1 MDPKLTILF
10 MLIGAVIA
18 LSHLTE
24 ENLGR
29 VRRQIVDRRWRE
41 FVPLRRRS

>member
-10 MLIGAVIA
+10 MLIGMVIG
-18 LSHLTE
+18 LSHLND

-29 VRRQIVDRRWRE
+29 VRRQLVRRRWRE
-41 FVPLRRRS
+41 FVPGRRKS

>member
-10 MLIGAVIA
+10 LLIGWVIG
-18 LSHLTE
+18 LSHLNE

-29 VRRQIVDRRWRE
+29 VRRQFVSRRWRD
-41 FVPLRRRS
+41 FVPSRRRS

>member
-10 MLIGAVIA
+10 MLIGAVVA
-18 LSHLTE
+18 LSHMTE

-29 VRRQIVDRRWRE
+29 VRRQLVYRRWRE
-41 FVPLRRRS
+41 FVPRRRSS